1 MRGTTLDAPTTP
13 TDETPTENAS
23 PAVPPPLVDESMLED
38 RVPPHLRLSR
48 RVAAI
53 TLMLGIIYLVFSFRP
68 LWHTDVWGHL
78 AYGRHLVATRSLPAT
93 EPLMPLAKG
102 IPFIDSAWLSQVIG
116 VLTIGK
122 LGIAGLK
129 GLAALAITACCGLL
143 LQRTLSKTRSLA
155 FALSAVLLFL
165 WLDWTPLAVLRPQLA
180 GLLCFLVLLHRTTSS
195 RPRSADWWGIPLLMA
210 VWANLH
216 GSFVIGL
223 AWLGAH
229 TIGRAID
236 VFRHTGA
243 LRGILH
249 DQRFRGHLLTAE
261 LSAAAALINPYGIA
275 LYAEVLTFGNNPN
288 LLALTEWQTLYVR
301 STYGSVFLAASAL
314 LAVLYR
320 FTPRRIAA
328 WEVLV
333 LLGLTIAGL
342 WSARFLIWWGPV
354 AAYLGML
361 HAHAVARR
369 WFPWQA
375 TLPDSP
381 VTGKWSLVT
390 AGMIVIFLGF
400 SPLGVR
406 LLHKVDPKPQV
417 ALSKHTPLGTV
428 GYLRENPPKGLIFN
442 TYEWGDFLQWAG
454 PPGLQVFVNSHAHLV
469 PRDVW
474 MHYMAVVDQSA
485 GWDDVLDR
493 YGVNTVILDK
503 ENREGL
509 IKRLKD
515 DAKWR
520 VGYEDPQGA
529 VFLRRKPI

>member
-1 MRGTTLDAPTTP
+1 MSGTTLEAPATP
-13 TDETPTENAS
+13 
-23 PAVPPPLVDESMLED
+23 PAVPPSETPAPVGAPPLVDESMLED

-48 RVAAI
+48 RVAAV
-53 TLMLGIIYLVFSFRP
+53 TLTLGIVYLVFSFRP

-78 AYGRHLVATRSLPAT
+78 AYGRQLIATRSLPAT

-102 IPFIDSAWLSQVIG
+102 VPFIDTAWLSQVIG

-122 LGIAGLK
+122 LGVAGLK

-143 LQRTLSKTRSLA
+143 LQRTLTKTRSLA
-155 FALSAVLLFL
+155 FALAAMLTFL

-180 GLLCFLVLLHRTTSS
+180 GLLCFLVLIHRTTTTH
-195 RPRSADWWGIPLLMA
+195 PRTFDTWGIPLLIA

-223 AWLGAH
+223 AWLVAH
-229 TIGRAID
+229 AAGRAID
-236 VFRHTGA
+236 VLRRTGS
-243 LRGILH
+243 LRGVWR
-249 DQRFRGHLLTAE
+249 DQRFRRHLLTAE
-261 LSAAAALINPYGIA
+261 LSAAAALLNPYGIA

-288 LLALTEWQTLYVR
+288 LLALTEWQTLDTR
-301 STYGSVFLAASAL
+301 SAYGTAFVVTSAFLAI
-314 LAVLYR
+314 VYR
-320 FTPRRIAA
+320 FTPRRVQA

-333 LLGLTIAGL
+333 LLGLSFAGL
-342 WSARFLIWWGPV
+342 GSARFLVWWGPV
-354 AAYLGML
+354 AAYLGAL
-361 HAHAVARR
+361 HAHAAARR
-369 WFPWQA
+369 WFPWQP
-375 TLPDSP
+375 TLPESP

-390 AGMIVIFLGF
+390 AGLIVIFLGF

-417 ALSKHTPLGTV
+417 ALSKFTPLGTV
-428 GYLRENPPKGLIFN
+428 AYLRENPPQGLVFN

-454 PPGLQVFVNSHAHLV
+454 PPGMQVFVNSHAHLV

-474 MHYMAVVDQSA
+474 LHYLSVVEQSA

-509 IKRLKD
+509 IKRMKD
-515 DAKWR
+515 DAKWK
-520 VGYEDPQGA
+520 VGYEDRQGA